1 MAKVAEKDNTKVNK
15 VYIIIPV
22 HNRIEKTLKCLRSI
36 YSQDYN
42 DIQVVVIDD
51 GSTDSTKKKITELYP
66 RTTIL
71 KGSGSLFWTGAVNF
85 GINYVLSICDKD
97 DWVLLVNNDIQ
108 MTKDVISNL
117 VSFSLDRGR
126 NVIVNAL
133 SVDSIDKDTIIKSG
147 TKILSWALN
156 RTKHIYHGVSL
167 KTLLTHDAVEVDLLT
182 GRCLLH
188 PVEIF
193 NKIGNYNSSLFPHYG
208 GDDEFSA
215 RAKLS
220 SYRLFVL
227 PTAIVYLEQES
238 RSHKRQDIFQA
249 LFGIRSNINII
260 NKWKLTRAIVPL
272 HAQASYYLIAVLKS
286 VYIYLKK

>member
-1 MAKVAEKDNTKVNK
+1 MNK
-15 VYIIIPV
+15 VYIVIPV
-22 HNRIEKTLKCLRSI
+22 HNRINDTIKCLDSI
-36 YSQDYN
+36 YRQNYK
-42 DIQVVVIDD
+42 DIQIVVIDD

-156 RTKHIYHGVSL
+156 RTKHI
-167 KTLLTHDAVEVDLLT
+167 
-182 GRCLLH
+182 
-188 PVEIF
+188 
-193 NKIGNYNSSLFPHYG
+193 
-208 GDDEFSA
+208 
-215 RAKLS
+215 
-220 SYRLFVL
+220 
-227 PTAIVYLEQES
+227 
-238 RSHKRQDIFQA
+238 
-249 LFGIRSNINII
+249 
-260 NKWKLTRAIVPL
+260 
-272 HAQASYYLIAVLKS
+272 
-286 VYIYLKK
+286 

>member
-1 MAKVAEKDNTKVNK
+1 M
-15 VYIIIPV
+15 VYVIIPV
-22 HNRIEKTLKCLRSI
+22 HNRINDTIKCLDSI
-36 YSQDYN
+36 YRQNYK
-42 DIQVVVIDD
+42 DIQIVVIDD

-188 PVEIF
+188 PVEVF
-193 NKIGNYNSSLFPHYG
+193 NKVGNYNSDLLPHYG
-208 GDDEFSA
+208 GDDEFTA
-215 RAKLS
+215 RVKLS
-220 SYRLFVL
+220 EYKLYIL
-227 PTAIVYLEQES
+227 PSAIVYLN
-238 RSHKRQDIFQA
+238 QDNSTICKEGFFKG
-249 LFGIRSNINII
+249 LFSIKSSGNII
-260 NKWKLTRAIVPL
+260 NKWKFTRSVVPL
-272 HAQASYYLIAVLKS
+272 YAQPTYYVITIIKSILYYLKN
-286 VYIYLKK
+286 K